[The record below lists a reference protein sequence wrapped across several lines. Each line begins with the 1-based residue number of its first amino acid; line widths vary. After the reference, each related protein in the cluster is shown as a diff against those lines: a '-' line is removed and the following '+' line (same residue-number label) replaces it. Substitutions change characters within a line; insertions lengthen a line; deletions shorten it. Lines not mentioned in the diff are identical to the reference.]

1 MESGGTAALKSKP
14 IAPNAIVGLEETV
27 FYPAAPHRARQMREA
42 MIEEA
47 EPVLSMTSQHVVTLH
62 RFQGNTPRDV
72 HALPGYA
79 ADVPSEEV
87 IPDPY
92 SHITTAYRSMGTTA
106 LRIREAHR

>member
-1 MESGGTAALKSKP
+1 VKSGGTAALKGKP

-62 RFQGNTPRDV
+62 RLQGDTLRDV
-72 HALPGYA
+72 YALPEYA
-79 ADVPSEEV
+79 ADVPSEEA

-92 SHITTAYRSMGTTA
+92 SHITPAYRSMGTTA

>member
-1 MESGGTAALKSKP
+1 VESGGTAALKSKR

-27 FYPAAPHRARQMREA
+27 FYPAPHRARQMREA
-42 MIEEA
+42 MIEET
-47 EPVLSMTSQHVVTLH
+47 EQVLSMTSQHVVTLP
-62 RFQGNTPRDV
+62 RLQGNTPRDV
-72 HALPGYA
+72 YPPPEYA

-92 SHITTAYRSMGTTA
+92 GHITTAYRSMGATA